1 MNTEDYET
9 GTHPNEMILPDR
21 LTHITHKGADHPSDF
36 AKGCLDDSTPG
47 GVYYSPAST
56 RTEELAVVRRVF
68 ADDSALAFEARE
80 EFSGRR
86 EGFVFRLG
94 SKGLGY
100 YEDRFVFRLGSK
112 GLGYYEDRHCQRY
125 EQQQLSSTPD
135 DDTCKEAPV

>member
-100 YEDRFVFRLGSK
+100 YEDR
-112 GLGYYEDRHCQRY
+112 HCQRY